1 MKKLFL
7 LSLLAFF
14 TFGIISCSSEGFE
27 EEREDVTSLTS
38 MLNADSSN
46 IDLSTISCI
55 EDASINKSKKIS
67 NGNFGGKTLTVNTN
81 DVVLENVDNI
91 VIVISEVAR
100 GKITL
105 INCSDVLVI
114 TIEGGEELNIT
125 DSSVKEINVNDDN
138 SSINLVNDTNVEKIN
153 VSQKGTAISSETTV
167 ESEKAPVISEL
178 NVAPTVDNVDVS
190 GGTIENVVINEASAE
205 SAPTVTVT
213 GGITIEKV
221 ESKDETGATKPG
233 NIVVSDNAKDDVVLP
248 EDVTP
253 ITIKSISLG
262 KGEGVKYSYEV
273 GDVFDYTD
281 LVVVITYSDDSEK
294 SVMLNKVNSV
304 VMGFDSSA
312 AGTCTLSFKYN
323 DIAVEGTINITVSET
338 SKEWKVLL
346 NQGIELI
353 CEGHFDE
360 GFAKIKL
367 AYANEQNDE
376 TKMYY
381 ALVELASISTDE
393 SVNKIMKENLGITNY
408 PAEFNSLISG
418 DWLEKYPTSRWVN
431 LYDVY
436 DAKYHYGYVRVDG
449 ELCDESEEDSV
460 LCSYHFEEEGD
471 LSSSAIWIKN
481 PVLSDEGKYVI
492 PAWRIGKVPE
502 GTNVYSVK
510 EIIEVGE
517 YVDNNGPYVRVD
529 GELCE
534 SWEDNSVYIDYFLDD
549 EDDWIDSWR
558 VLSSEYIK
566 NPVVSENGRY
576 LVNKYYLSEIPEGT
590 NVYSVKDT
598 NELNEYV
605 YEDESKRF
613 VRVDGELC
621 ESWEDNSV
629 NIGCYLDDEG
639 DWIDPYRVL
648 SSEYIKN
655 PVVSENGRYLVR
667 SWYVSEIPEG
677 TKYYEYDWTDE
688 DKRVL
693 IYDND
698 SSLLAQFNVPAWLED
713 TEMYKDSF
721 VGTTATVATQA
732 YRFYASLIDCNPNG
746 VNELIDNIVNV
757 FNTKFNPVKEIAN
770 TISNN
775 SVLIPAKVIET
786 LNLEE
791 LLGDS
796 NVKLGKAELNV
807 VIASLQLFKGI
818 FEWISSYDLS
828 ANITELKSLFN
839 SNESFDHNFINDI
852 IKVDTFKTRNESAMA
867 LSKSTF
873 VDALDMLLASY
884 DFIVSSENDYPQA
897 AKDEIKR
904 YGEVLKSACNQLKN
918 SITNGTVF
926 YIPKDNPFETSEWN
940 ATKDNCWFGIDMG
953 KLFKAGYFSNIV
965 ERTSSGALKIMCDVE
980 ARTYEGGYDVAT
992 FEVTSDMS
1000 AESLEAKVLQ
1010 LGKEKYPEAY
1020 RWRGDL
1026 YINFNTELLDALL
1039 PGLGLNNHD
1048 GDGGKMQI
1056 YGVRIENENE

>member
-27 EEREDVTSLTS
+27 EEREDITSLTS

-153 VSQKGTAISSETTV
+153 VSQKGTAINSETTG
-167 ESEKAPVISEL
+167 ESEKVPVISEL

-190 GGTIENVVINEASAE
+190 GGTIENIVIDEAGAE

-233 NIVVSDNAKDDVVLP
+233 NIVVSDNAKDDVSLP
-248 EDVTP
+248 EDVTT

-281 LVVVITYSDDSEK
+281 LAVVITYSDDSEK
-294 SVMLNKVNSV
+294 SIMLNKLNSV

-360 GFAKIKL
+360 GFTKIKL

-418 DWLEKYPTSRWVN
+418 DWLEKYPDYGRVD

-436 DAKYHYGYVRVDG
+436 DTKYYYGYVRVDG
-449 ELCDESEEDSV
+449 ELCDESEKDSV

-510 EIIEVGE
+510 
-517 YVDNNGPYVRVD
+517 
-529 GELCE
+529 
-534 SWEDNSVYIDYFLDD
+534 
-549 EDDWIDSWR
+549 
-558 VLSSEYIK
+558 
-566 NPVVSENGRY
+566 
-576 LVNKYYLSEIPEGT
+576 
-590 NVYSVKDT
+590 DT
-598 NELNEYV
+598 NELDEYV

-639 DWIDPYRVL
+639 DWIDPWRVL

-655 PVVSENGRYLVR
+655 PVVSENGRYLVG
-667 SWYVSEIPEG
+667 SWNVPEIPEG
-677 TKYYEYDWTDE
+677 TKYYEKDWTDE

-698 SSLLAQFNVPAWLED
+698 SSLLAQFNEPAWLKD
-713 TEMYKDSF
+713 TDYYKESF
-721 VGTTATVATQA
+721 VGTTATNVTQVL
-732 YRFYASLIDCNPNG
+732 RFYASLIDCNPNG
-746 VNELIDNIVNV
+746 ANELIDNIVNV

-867 LSKSTF
+867 LSKATF

-904 YGEVLKSACNQLKN
+904 YGDVLKSACNQLKN

-926 YIPKDNPFETSEWN
+926 YIPEDDLFETNEWN

-953 KLFKAGYFSNIV
+953 KLFKAGYFSDIV
-965 ERTSSGALKIMCDVE
+965 ERTSSGALKIICDVE
-980 ARTYEGGYDVAT
+980 AWTYEDDYDVAT
-992 FEVTSDMS
+992 FEVTSDMT
-1000 AESLEAKVLQ
+1000 AESLEAKILQ

-1020 RWRGDL
+1020 SWRGDL

>member
-14 TFGIISCSSEGFE
+14 TLGIISCSSEGFE
-27 EEREDVTSLTS
+27 EEREDITSLTS

-114 TIEGGEELNIT
+114 TIKGGEELNIT

-153 VSQKGTAISSETTV
+153 VSQKGTAINSETTG

-190 GGTIENVVINEASAE
+190 GGTIGNVVINEAGAE

-221 ESKDETGATKPG
+221 ESKDETGASKPG

-323 DIAVEGTINITVSET
+323 GIAVEGTINITVSET
-338 SKEWKVLL
+338 SKEWKSLL

-360 GFAKIKL
+360 GFTKIKL

-408 PAEFNSLISG
+408 PSEFNSLISG
-418 DWLEKYPTSRWVN
+418 DWLEKYNRSRSLEIIELV
-431 LYDVY
+431 DAGVY
-436 DAKYHYGYVRVDG
+436 NTESNFFGYVKVDG
-449 ELCDESEEDSV
+449 DWCDSNDESYWIRPSFF
-460 LCSYHFEEEGD
+460 LYEGSWLHNYSPD
-471 LSSSAIWIKN
+471 FNKQIKN
-481 PVLSDEGKYVI
+481 ITISEEGKYLVCTSDI
-492 PAWRIGKVPE
+492 PNIPD
-502 GTNVYSVK
+502 GTKIYK
-510 EIIEVGE
+510 
-517 YVDNNGPYVRVD
+517 
-529 GELCE
+529 CE
-534 SWEDNSVYIDYFLDD
+534 W
-549 EDDWIDSWR
+549 
-558 VLSSEYIK
+558 
-566 NPVVSENGRY
+566 
-576 LVNKYYLSEIPEGT
+576 
-590 NVYSVKDT
+590 T
-598 NELNEYV
+598 NEEKEFLYEYSYV
-605 YEDESKRF
+605 YD
-613 VRVDGELC
+613 
-621 ESWEDNSV
+621 
-629 NIGCYLDDEG
+629 
-639 DWIDPYRVL
+639 
-648 SSEYIKN
+648 
-655 PVVSENGRYLVR
+655 
-667 SWYVSEIPEG
+667 
-677 TKYYEYDWTDE
+677 YYP
-688 DKRVL
+688 
-693 IYDND
+693 
-698 SSLLAQFNVPAWLED
+698 QFNEPAWLKD
-713 TEMYKDSF
+713 TDYYKETF
-721 VGTTATVATQA
+721 VGTTATIVTQA

-746 VNELIDNIVNV
+746 ANELIDNIVNV

-839 SNESFDHNFINDI
+839 SNDSFDHNYINDI

-867 LSKSTF
+867 LSKTTF

-904 YGEVLKSACNQLKN
+904 YGDVLKSACNQLKN

-926 YIPKDNPFETSEWN
+926 YIPEDDPFETNEWN

-953 KLFKAGYFSNIV
+953 KLFKAGYFSDIV
-965 ERTSSGALKIMCDVE
+965 ERTSSGALKIVCDVE

-992 FEVTSDMS
+992 FEVTSDMT
-1000 AESLEAKVLQ
+1000 AESLEAKILQ
-1010 LGKEKYPEAY
+1010 LGKEEYPEAY
-1020 RWRGDL
+1020 SWRGDL

>member
-7 LSLLAFF
+7 LGLLAFF
-14 TFGIISCSSEGFE
+14 TFGIISCNSEGFE

-105 INCSDVLVI
+105 RNCSDVLVI
-114 TIEGGEELNIT
+114 TIKGGEELSIT

-153 VSQKGTAISSETTV
+153 VSQKGTAINSETTG
-167 ESEKAPVISEL
+167 ESEKAPVIKEL

-190 GGTIENVVINEASAE
+190 GGTIGNVVINEAGTE

-248 EDVTP
+248 EGVTP
-253 ITIKSISLG
+253 ITIKSISLD

-281 LVVVITYSDDSEK
+281 LVVVITYSDDSKK

-312 AGTCTLSFKYN
+312 VGTCTLSFKYN

-418 DWLEKYPTSRWVN
+418 DWLEKYPSAKRVY
-431 LYDVY
+431 LFDVY
-436 DAKYHYGYVRVDG
+436 DAKY
-449 ELCDESEEDSV
+449 S
-460 LCSYHFEEEGD
+460 
-471 LSSSAIWIKN
+471 
-481 PVLSDEGKYVI
+481 
-492 PAWRIGKVPE
+492 
-502 GTNVYSVK
+502 
-510 EIIEVGE
+510 
-517 YVDNNGPYVRVD
+517 NNYIRVD

-534 SWEDNSVYIDYFLDD
+534 SWEDNSVCISCYLDD
-549 EDDWIDSWR
+549 EGDWVDIWDY
-558 VLSSEYIK
+558 EHEDKYIK
-566 NPVVSENGRY
+566 NPVVSEDGRY
-576 LVNKYYLSEIPEGT
+576 LVYKH
-590 NVYSVKDT
+590 
-598 NELNEYV
+598 
-605 YEDESKRF
+605 
-613 VRVDGELC
+613 
-621 ESWEDNSV
+621 
-629 NIGCYLDDEG
+629 
-639 DWIDPYRVL
+639 
-648 SSEYIKN
+648 
-655 PVVSENGRYLVR
+655 
-667 SWYVSEIPEG
+667 YVSKIPEG
-677 TKYYEYDWTDE
+677 TKYYEYDWTGDYKKIL
-688 DKRVL
+688 D
-693 IYDND
+693 YDDN
-698 SSLLAQFNVPAWLED
+698 SSLLAQFNEPAWLKD
-713 TEMYKDSF
+713 TDYYKDSF
-721 VGTTATVATQA
+721 VGTTATIATQA
-732 YRFYASLIDCNPNG
+732 YRFYASLVDCNPNG
-746 VNELIDNIVNV
+746 ANELIDNIVNV

-867 LSKSTF
+867 LSKATF

-904 YGEVLKSACNQLKN
+904 YGDVLKSACNQLKN

-953 KLFKAGYFSNIV
+953 KLFKAGYFSDIV
-965 ERTSSGALKIMCDVE
+965 ERTSSGALKIICDVE
-980 ARTYEGGYDVAT
+980 AWTGEDDYVVAT
-992 FEVTSDMS
+992 FEVTSDMTV
-1000 AESLEAKVLQ
+1000 ESLEAKVLQ
-1010 LGKEKYPEAY
+1010 LGKEEYPEAY
-1020 RWRGDL
+1020 GWDGDL

>member
-27 EEREDVTSLTS
+27 EEREDITSLTS

-114 TIEGGEELNIT
+114 TIKGGEELNIT
-125 DSSVKEINVNDDN
+125 DSSVEEINVNDDN
-138 SSINLVNDTNVEKIN
+138 SSINLVNDTNVKKIN
-153 VSQKGTAISSETTV
+153 VSQKGTAINSETTG

-190 GGTIENVVINEASAE
+190 GGTIGNVVINEAGSE
-205 SAPTVTVT
+205 LAPTVTVT

-233 NIVVSDNAKDDVVLP
+233 NIVVSDSAKDDVDLP
-248 EDVTP
+248 DDVTT
-253 ITIKSISLG
+253 ITIKSISLD

-281 LVVVITYSDDSEK
+281 LAVVITYSDDSEK
-294 SVMLNKVNSV
+294 SVMLNKLNSV

-323 DIAVEGTINITVSET
+323 DIAVEGTINITVVET

-360 GFAKIKL
+360 GFTKIKL

-418 DWLEKYPTSRWVN
+418 DWLEKYNRSRSLEIIELV
-431 LYDVY
+431 DAGVY
-436 DAKYHYGYVRVDG
+436 NTESNFFGYVKVDG
-449 ELCDESEEDSV
+449 EWCDSNDESYWIRPSFF
-460 LCSYHFEEEGD
+460 LYEGSWLHNYSPD
-471 LSSSAIWIKN
+471 FNKQIKN
-481 PVLSDEGKYVI
+481 ITISEEGKYLVRTSDI
-492 PAWRIGKVPE
+492 PNIPD
-502 GTNVYSVK
+502 GTKIY
-510 EIIEVGE
+510 E
-517 YVDNNGPYVRVD
+517 
-529 GELCE
+529 CE
-534 SWEDNSVYIDYFLDD
+534 W
-549 EDDWIDSWR
+549 
-558 VLSSEYIK
+558 
-566 NPVVSENGRY
+566 
-576 LVNKYYLSEIPEGT
+576 
-590 NVYSVKDT
+590 T
-598 NELNEYV
+598 NEEKEFLYAYV
-605 YEDESKRF
+605 YD
-613 VRVDGELC
+613 
-621 ESWEDNSV
+621 
-629 NIGCYLDDEG
+629 
-639 DWIDPYRVL
+639 
-648 SSEYIKN
+648 
-655 PVVSENGRYLVR
+655 
-667 SWYVSEIPEG
+667 
-677 TKYYEYDWTDE
+677 YYP
-688 DKRVL
+688 
-693 IYDND
+693 
-698 SSLLAQFNVPAWLED
+698 QFNEPAWLKD
-713 TEMYKDSF
+713 TDYYKETF
-721 VGTTATVATQA
+721 VGTTATIVTQA

-746 VNELIDNIVNV
+746 ANELIDNIVNV

-839 SNESFDHNFINDI
+839 SNESFDHNYINDI
-852 IKVDTFKTRNESAMA
+852 IKVDTFKTRNESAIA
-867 LSKSTF
+867 TSKTTF

-904 YGEVLKSACNQLKN
+904 YGDVLKSACNQLKN

-926 YIPKDNPFETSEWN
+926 YIPEDDPFETSEWN

-980 ARTYEGGYDVAT
+980 AWTGEDDYDVET
-992 FEVTSDMS
+992 FEVTSDMT

-1020 RWRGDL
+1020 SWDGDL

-1048 GDGGKMQI
+1048 GDGGKMYI
-1056 YGVRIENENE
+1056 YGVWIENENE

>member
-14 TFGIISCSSEGFE
+14 TFGIISCNSEGFE

-153 VSQKGTAISSETTV
+153 VSQKGTAINSETTG

-190 GGTIENVVINEASAE
+190 GGKIENVVINEAGAE

-233 NIVVSDNAKDDVVLP
+233 NIVVSDSAKDDVDLP
-248 EDVTP
+248 EDVTT
-253 ITIKSISLG
+253 ITIKSISLD

-281 LVVVITYSDDSEK
+281 LAVVITYSDDSEK
-294 SVMLNKVNSV
+294 SVMLNKLNSV

-312 AGTCTLSFKYN
+312 VGTCTLSFKYN

-360 GFAKIKL
+360 GFTKIKL

-381 ALVELASISTDE
+381 SLVELASISTDE

-418 DWLEKYPTSRWVN
+418 DWLEKYPDYGRVD

-436 DAKYHYGYVRVDG
+436 DTKYYYGYVRVDG
-449 ELCDESEEDSV
+449 ELCDESEKDSI
-460 LCSYHFEEEGD
+460 LCDYHFEEEGD

-492 PAWRIGKVPE
+492 RAWRIGK
-502 GTNVYSVK
+502 
-510 EIIEVGE
+510 
-517 YVDNNGPYVRVD
+517 
-529 GELCE
+529 
-534 SWEDNSVYIDYFLDD
+534 
-549 EDDWIDSWR
+549 
-558 VLSSEYIK
+558 
-566 NPVVSENGRY
+566 
-576 LVNKYYLSEIPEGT
+576 IPEGT

-598 NELNEYV
+598 NELDEYV

-639 DWIDPYRVL
+639 DWIDPWRVL
-648 SSEYIKN
+648 GSEYIKN
-655 PVVSENGRYLVR
+655 PVVSENGRYLVG
-667 SWYVSEIPEG
+667 SWYVPEIPEG

-698 SSLLAQFNVPAWLED
+698 SSLLAQFNEPAWLKD
-713 TEMYKDSF
+713 TDYYKESF
-721 VGTTATVATQA
+721 VGTTATNVTQVL
-732 YRFYASLIDCNPNG
+732 RFYASLIDCNPNG
-746 VNELIDNIVNV
+746 ANELIDNIVNV

-839 SNESFDHNFINDI
+839 SNESFDHNYINDI

-867 LSKSTF
+867 LSKTTF

-904 YGEVLKSACNQLKN
+904 YGDVLKSACNQLKN

-926 YIPKDNPFETSEWN
+926 YIPEDDPFETSEWN

-980 ARTYEGGYDVAT
+980 AWTYEDDYDVAT
-992 FEVTSDMS
+992 FEVTSGMT

-1020 RWRGDL
+1020 AWYGMVCV
-1026 YINFNTELLDALL
+1026 NFNTELLDALL
-1039 PGLGLNNHD
+1039 PSLGLNNHD
-1048 GDGGKMQI
+1048 GDGGKMHI
-1056 YGVRIENENE
+1056 YGVWIENENE

>member
-1 MKKLFL
+1 
-7 LSLLAFF
+7 
-14 TFGIISCSSEGFE
+14 
-27 EEREDVTSLTS
+27 
-38 MLNADSSN
+38 
-46 IDLSTISCI
+46 
-55 EDASINKSKKIS
+55 
-67 NGNFGGKTLTVNTN
+67 
-81 DVVLENVDNI
+81 
-91 VIVISEVAR
+91 
-100 GKITL
+100 
-105 INCSDVLVI
+105 
-114 TIEGGEELNIT
+114 
-125 DSSVKEINVNDDN
+125 
-138 SSINLVNDTNVEKIN
+138 
-153 VSQKGTAISSETTV
+153 
-167 ESEKAPVISEL
+167 
-178 NVAPTVDNVDVS
+178 
-190 GGTIENVVINEASAE
+190 
-205 SAPTVTVT
+205 
-213 GGITIEKV
+213 
-221 ESKDETGATKPG
+221 
-233 NIVVSDNAKDDVVLP
+233 
-248 EDVTP
+248 
-253 ITIKSISLG
+253 
-262 KGEGVKYSYEV
+262 
-273 GDVFDYTD
+273 
-281 LVVVITYSDDSEK
+281 
-294 SVMLNKVNSV
+294 
-304 VMGFDSSA
+304 
-312 AGTCTLSFKYN
+312 
-323 DIAVEGTINITVSET
+323 
-338 SKEWKVLL
+338 
-346 NQGIELI
+346 
-353 CEGHFDE
+353 
-360 GFAKIKL
+360 
-367 AYANEQNDE
+367 QNDE

-418 DWLEKYPTSRWVN
+418 DWLEKYPTYRRVD

-436 DAKYHYGYVRVDG
+436 DAKDYNGY
-449 ELCDESEEDSV
+449 
-460 LCSYHFEEEGD
+460 
-471 LSSSAIWIKN
+471 
-481 PVLSDEGKYVI
+481 
-492 PAWRIGKVPE
+492 
-502 GTNVYSVK
+502 
-510 EIIEVGE
+510 
-517 YVDNNGPYVRVD
+517 
-529 GELCE
+529 
-534 SWEDNSVYIDYFLDD
+534 
-549 EDDWIDSWR
+549 
-558 VLSSEYIK
+558 
-566 NPVVSENGRY
+566 
-576 LVNKYYLSEIPEGT
+576 
-590 NVYSVKDT
+590 
-598 NELNEYV
+598 
-605 YEDESKRF
+605 

-629 NIGCYLDDEG
+629 NIRCYLDDEG
-639 DWIDPYRVL
+639 DWVDIWDY
-648 SSEYIKN
+648 EHEDKYIKN
-655 PVVSENGRYLVR
+655 PVVSEDGRYLVR
-667 SWYVSEIPEG
+667 SWYVPEIPEG
-677 TKYYEYDWTDE
+677 TKYYEYDYTD
-688 DKRVL
+688 DYKKIL
-693 IYDND
+693 DYDNG

-721 VGTTATVATQA
+721 VGATATVTTQA
-732 YRFYASLIDCNPNG
+732 YRFYASLVDCNPNG

-867 LSKSTF
+867 LSKATF

-980 ARTYEGGYDVAT
+980 AWTGEDDYDVAT
-992 FEVTSDMS
+992 FEVTSDMTV
-1000 AESLEAKVLQ
+1000 ESLEAKVLQ
-1010 LGKEKYPEAY
+1010 LGKEEYPEAY
-1020 RWRGDL
+1020 SWDGDL
-1026 YINFNTELLDALL
+1026 YINFNTELLDVLL

-1056 YGVRIENENE
+1056 YGIWIENENE

>member
-1 MKKLFL
+1 
-7 LSLLAFF
+7 
-14 TFGIISCSSEGFE
+14 
-27 EEREDVTSLTS
+27 
-38 MLNADSSN
+38 
-46 IDLSTISCI
+46 
-55 EDASINKSKKIS
+55 
-67 NGNFGGKTLTVNTN
+67 
-81 DVVLENVDNI
+81 
-91 VIVISEVAR
+91 
-100 GKITL
+100 
-105 INCSDVLVI
+105 
-114 TIEGGEELNIT
+114 
-125 DSSVKEINVNDDN
+125 
-138 SSINLVNDTNVEKIN
+138 
-153 VSQKGTAISSETTV
+153 
-167 ESEKAPVISEL
+167 
-178 NVAPTVDNVDVS
+178 
-190 GGTIENVVINEASAE
+190 
-205 SAPTVTVT
+205 
-213 GGITIEKV
+213 
-221 ESKDETGATKPG
+221 
-233 NIVVSDNAKDDVVLP
+233 
-248 EDVTP
+248 
-253 ITIKSISLG
+253 
-262 KGEGVKYSYEV
+262 
-273 GDVFDYTD
+273 
-281 LVVVITYSDDSEK
+281 
-294 SVMLNKVNSV
+294 
-304 VMGFDSSA
+304 
-312 AGTCTLSFKYN
+312 
-323 DIAVEGTINITVSET
+323 
-338 SKEWKVLL
+338 
-346 NQGIELI
+346 
-353 CEGHFDE
+353 
-360 GFAKIKL
+360 
-367 AYANEQNDE
+367 
-376 TKMYY
+376 MYY

-418 DWLEKYPTSRWVN
+418 DWLEKYPTYRRVD

-436 DAKYHYGYVRVDG
+436 DAKDYYG
-449 ELCDESEEDSV
+449 
-460 LCSYHFEEEGD
+460 
-471 LSSSAIWIKN
+471 
-481 PVLSDEGKYVI
+481 
-492 PAWRIGKVPE
+492 
-502 GTNVYSVK
+502 
-510 EIIEVGE
+510 
-517 YVDNNGPYVRVD
+517 YVRVD

-534 SWEDNSVYIDYFLDD
+534 SWEVNSVNIRCYLDD
-549 EDDWIDSWR
+549 EGDWIDPWR
-558 VLSSEYIK
+558 VFSSEYIK

-576 LVNKYYLSEIPEGT
+576 LVYKHDVP
-590 NVYSVKDT
+590 
-598 NELNEYV
+598 
-605 YEDESKRF
+605 
-613 VRVDGELC
+613 
-621 ESWEDNSV
+621 
-629 NIGCYLDDEG
+629 
-639 DWIDPYRVL
+639 
-648 SSEYIKN
+648 
-655 PVVSENGRYLVR
+655 
-667 SWYVSEIPEG
+667 EIPEG
-677 TKYYEYDWTDE
+677 TKYYEYDYTD
-688 DKRVL
+688 DYKKIL
-693 IYDND
+693 DYDNGC
-698 SSLLAQFNVPAWLED
+698 SLLAQFNVPAWLED

-721 VGTTATVATQA
+721 VGTTATITTQA

-746 VNELIDNIVNV
+746 ANELIDNIVNV

-904 YGEVLKSACNQLKN
+904 YGDVLKSACNQLKN
-918 SITNGTVF
+918 SIASGTVF
-926 YIPKDNPFETSEWN
+926 YIPKYNPFETSEWN

-1000 AESLEAKVLQ
+1000 AESLEAKILQ
-1010 LGKEKYPEAY
+1010 FGKEKHPEAY
-1020 RWRGDL
+1020 SWRGDL

>member
-14 TFGIISCSSEGFE
+14 TFGIISCNSEGFE

-138 SSINLVNDTNVEKIN
+138 SSINLVNDTNVKKIN
-153 VSQKGTAISSETTV
+153 VSQKGTAINSETTG

-190 GGTIENVVINEASAE
+190 GGKIENVVINEAGTE

-281 LVVVITYSDDSEK
+281 LAVLITYSDDSEK

-323 DIAVEGTINITVSET
+323 GIAVEGTINITVAET

-346 NQGIELI
+346 NQGIDLL

-360 GFAKIKL
+360 GFTKIKL

-418 DWLEKYPTSRWVN
+418 DWLEKYPDYGRVD

-436 DAKYHYGYVRVDG
+436 DTKYYYGYVRVDG
-449 ELCDESEEDSV
+449 ELCDESEKDSI
-460 LCSYHFEEEGD
+460 LCDYHFEEEGD

-492 PAWRIGKVPE
+492 RAWRIGKVPE

-549 EDDWIDSWR
+549 EGNWIDSWR
-558 VLSSEYIK
+558 ILSSEYIK

-576 LVNKYYLSEIPEGT
+576 LVDKHYLSEIPEGT

-598 NELNEYV
+598 NELDEYV

-667 SWYVSEIPEG
+667 SWYVPEIPEG
-677 TKYYEYDWTDE
+677 TKYYEYDYTDE

-698 SSLLAQFNVPAWLED
+698 SSLLAQFNEPAWLKD
-713 TEMYKDSF
+713 TDYYKESF
-721 VGTTATVATQA
+721 VGTTATNVTQVL
-732 YRFYASLIDCNPNG
+732 RFYASLIDCNPNG
-746 VNELIDNIVNV
+746 ANELIDNIVNV

-839 SNESFDHNFINDI
+839 SNGSFDHNYINDI

-867 LSKSTF
+867 LSKATF

-904 YGEVLKSACNQLKN
+904 YGDVLKSACNQLKN

-926 YIPKDNPFETSEWN
+926 YIPEDDPFETNEWN

-953 KLFKAGYFSNIV
+953 KLFKAGYFSDIV
-965 ERTSSGALKIMCDVE
+965 ERTSSGALKIICDVE

-992 FEVTSDMS
+992 FEVTSDMT
-1000 AESLEAKVLQ
+1000 AESLEAKILQ
-1010 LGKEKYPEAY
+1010 LGKEEYPEAY
-1020 RWRGDL
+1020 SWRGVL
-1026 YINFNTELLDALL
+1026 YINFNTELLDASL
-1039 PGLGLNNHD
+1039 PGLGLNNHQPD
-1048 GDGGKMQI
+1048 DI
-1056 YGVRIENENE
+1056 

>member
-7 LSLLAFF
+7 LGLLAFF
-14 TFGIISCSSEGFE
+14 TFGIISCNSEGFE

-114 TIEGGEELNIT
+114 TIKGGEELNIT

-138 SSINLVNDTNVEKIN
+138 SSINLVNDTNVKKIN
-153 VSQKGTAISSETTV
+153 VSQKGTAINSEVTG

-190 GGTIENVVINEASAE
+190 GGTIGNVVINEAGAE

-233 NIVVSDNAKDDVVLP
+233 NIVVSDNAKDDVSLP

-281 LVVVITYSDDSEK
+281 LAVVITYSDDSEK

-312 AGTCTLSFKYN
+312 VGTCTLSFKYN
-323 DIAVEGTINITVSET
+323 DIAVEGTINITVAET

-367 AYANEQNDE
+367 AYEIEQNDE

-418 DWLEKYPTSRWVN
+418 DWLEKYPSTRRVY

-436 DAKYHYGYVRVDG
+436 DADEGFCVRVDG
-449 ELCDESEEDSV
+449 D
-460 LCSYHFEEEGD
+460 
-471 LSSSAIWIKN
+471 
-481 PVLSDEGKYVI
+481 
-492 PAWRIGKVPE
+492 
-502 GTNVYSVK
+502 
-510 EIIEVGE
+510 
-517 YVDNNGPYVRVD
+517 
-529 GELCE
+529 LCE
-534 SWEDNSVYIDYFLDD
+534 SWEDDSV
-549 EDDWIDSWR
+549 W
-558 VLSSEYIK
+558 
-566 NPVVSENGRY
+566 
-576 LVNKYYLSEIPEGT
+576 
-590 NVYSVKDT
+590 
-598 NELNEYV
+598 
-605 YEDESKRF
+605 
-613 VRVDGELC
+613 VR
-621 ESWEDNSV
+621 
-629 NIGCYLDDEG
+629 CYLDDEG
-639 DWIDPYRVL
+639 DWLDPYYYNNY
-648 SSEYIKN
+648 EEMYIKN
-655 PVVSENGRYLVR
+655 PVASEDGRYLVPKYDL
-667 SWYVSEIPEG
+667 SDIPEG
-677 TKYYEYDWTDE
+677 TKRYGYDYTDE
-688 DKRVL
+688 RKEILD
-693 IYDND
+693 YDND

-721 VGTTATVATQA
+721 VGTTATVTTQA

-746 VNELIDNIVNV
+746 ANELIDNIVNV

-867 LSKSTF
+867 LSKATF

-918 SITNGTVF
+918 SIANGTVF

-953 KLFKAGYFSNIV
+953 ELFKAGYFSNIV

-1000 AESLEAKVLQ
+1000 AESLEAKILQ
-1010 LGKEKYPEAY
+1010 LGQEKHPEAY
-1020 RWRGDL
+1020 RWYGDL

>member
-27 EEREDVTSLTS
+27 EEREDITSLTS

-114 TIEGGEELNIT
+114 TIKGGEELNIT

-153 VSQKGTAISSETTV
+153 VSQKGTAINSETTG

-178 NVAPTVDNVDVS
+178 NVDPTVDNVDVS
-190 GGTIENVVINEASAE
+190 GGTIGNVVINEAGSE

-248 EDVTP
+248 EDVTT

-281 LVVVITYSDDSEK
+281 LAVVITYSDDSKK

-312 AGTCTLSFKYN
+312 VGTCTLSFKYN
-323 DIAVEGTINITVSET
+323 DIAVEGTINITVAET

-360 GFAKIKL
+360 GFTKIKL

-381 ALVELASISTDE
+381 SLVELASISTDE

-418 DWLEKYPTSRWVN
+418 DWLEKYPSAKRVY
-431 LYDVY
+431 LFDVY
-436 DAKYHYGYVRVDG
+436 DAKYSNDY
-449 ELCDESEEDSV
+449 
-460 LCSYHFEEEGD
+460 
-471 LSSSAIWIKN
+471 I
-481 PVLSDEGKYVI
+481 
-492 PAWRIGKVPE
+492 
-502 GTNVYSVK
+502 
-510 EIIEVGE
+510 
-517 YVDNNGPYVRVD
+517 RVD

-534 SWEDNSVYIDYFLDD
+534 SWEDNSVRISCYLDD
-549 EDDWIDSWR
+549 EGDWVDIWDY
-558 VLSSEYIK
+558 EHEDKYIK
-566 NPVVSENGRY
+566 NPVVSEDGRY
-576 LVNKYYLSEIPEGT
+576 LVYKH
-590 NVYSVKDT
+590 
-598 NELNEYV
+598 
-605 YEDESKRF
+605 
-613 VRVDGELC
+613 
-621 ESWEDNSV
+621 
-629 NIGCYLDDEG
+629 
-639 DWIDPYRVL
+639 
-648 SSEYIKN
+648 
-655 PVVSENGRYLVR
+655 
-667 SWYVSEIPEG
+667 YVSKIPEG
-677 TKYYEYDWTDE
+677 TKYYEYDYTD
-688 DKRVL
+688 DYKKIL
-693 IYDND
+693 DYDND
-698 SSLLAQFNVPAWLED
+698 SSLLAQFNEPAWLKD
-713 TEMYKDSF
+713 TDYYKESF
-721 VGTTATVATQA
+721 VGTTATNVTQA
-732 YRFYASLIDCNPNG
+732 FRFYASLIDCNPNG
-746 VNELIDNIVNV
+746 ANELIDNIVNV

-867 LSKSTF
+867 LSKATF

-904 YGEVLKSACNQLKN
+904 YGDVLKSACNQLKN

-926 YIPKDNPFETSEWN
+926 YIPEDDPFETNEWN

-980 ARTYEGGYDVAT
+980 AWTYEDDYDVET
-992 FEVTSDMS
+992 FEVTSDMT
-1000 AESLEAKVLQ
+1000 AESLEAKILQ
-1010 LGKEKYPEAY
+1010 LGKEEYPEAY
-1020 RWRGDL
+1020 SWRGDL

-1056 YGVRIENENE
+1056 YGVWIENENE

>member
-7 LSLLAFF
+7 LGLLAFF
-14 TFGIISCSSEGFE
+14 TFGIISCNSEGFE

-114 TIEGGEELNIT
+114 TIKGGEELSIT

-153 VSQKGTAISSETTV
+153 VSQKGTAINSETTG
-167 ESEKAPVISEL
+167 ESEKAPVIKEL

-190 GGTIENVVINEASAE
+190 GGTIGNVVINEAGTE

-248 EDVTP
+248 EGVTP

-281 LVVVITYSDDSEK
+281 LVVVITYSDDSKK

-312 AGTCTLSFKYN
+312 VGTCTLSFKYN

-418 DWLEKYPTSRWVN
+418 DWLESYPTSRWVN

-436 DAKYHYGYVRVDG
+436 DVYDTKYHYGYVRVDG
-449 ELCDESEEDSV
+449 ELC
-460 LCSYHFEEEGD
+460 
-471 LSSSAIWIKN
+471 
-481 PVLSDEGKYVI
+481 
-492 PAWRIGKVPE
+492 
-502 GTNVYSVK
+502 
-510 EIIEVGE
+510 
-517 YVDNNGPYVRVD
+517 
-529 GELCE
+529 E
-534 SWEDNSVYIDYFLDD
+534 SWEDDSV
-549 EDDWIDSWR
+549 W
-558 VLSSEYIK
+558 
-566 NPVVSENGRY
+566 
-576 LVNKYYLSEIPEGT
+576 
-590 NVYSVKDT
+590 
-598 NELNEYV
+598 
-605 YEDESKRF
+605 
-613 VRVDGELC
+613 VR
-621 ESWEDNSV
+621 
-629 NIGCYLDDEG
+629 CYLDDEG
-639 DWIDPYRVL
+639 DWLDPYYYNNY
-648 SSEYIKN
+648 EEMYIKN
-655 PVVSENGRYLVR
+655 PVASENGRYLV
-667 SWYVSEIPEG
+667 SKYDLSDIPEG
-677 TKYYEYDWTDE
+677 TKRYGYDYTDE
-688 DKRVL
+688 RKEVL
-693 IYDND
+693 IYDNG

-721 VGTTATVATQA
+721 VGATATVTTQA

-746 VNELIDNIVNV
+746 ANELIDNIVNV

-786 LNLEE
+786 LNL
-791 LLGDS
+791 
-796 NVKLGKAELNV
+796 
-807 VIASLQLFKGI
+807 
-818 FEWISSYDLS
+818 
-828 ANITELKSLFN
+828 
-839 SNESFDHNFINDI
+839 
-852 IKVDTFKTRNESAMA
+852 
-867 LSKSTF
+867 
-873 VDALDMLLASY
+873 
-884 DFIVSSENDYPQA
+884 
-897 AKDEIKR
+897 
-904 YGEVLKSACNQLKN
+904 
-918 SITNGTVF
+918 
-926 YIPKDNPFETSEWN
+926 
-940 ATKDNCWFGIDMG
+940 
-953 KLFKAGYFSNIV
+953 
-965 ERTSSGALKIMCDVE
+965 
-980 ARTYEGGYDVAT
+980 
-992 FEVTSDMS
+992 
-1000 AESLEAKVLQ
+1000 
-1010 LGKEKYPEAY
+1010 
-1020 RWRGDL
+1020 
-1026 YINFNTELLDALL
+1026 
-1039 PGLGLNNHD
+1039 
-1048 GDGGKMQI
+1048 
-1056 YGVRIENENE
+1056 

>member
-27 EEREDVTSLTS
+27 EEREDITSLTS

-114 TIEGGEELNIT
+114 TIKGGEELSIT

-153 VSQKGTAISSETTV
+153 VSQKGTAINSETTG

-190 GGTIENVVINEASAE
+190 GGTIENVVINEAGAE

-233 NIVVSDNAKDDVVLP
+233 NIVVSDSAKDDVSLP
-248 EDVTP
+248 DDVTT

-281 LVVVITYSDDSEK
+281 LAVVITYSDDSEK

-323 DIAVEGTINITVSET
+323 DIAVVGTINITVAET

-360 GFAKIKL
+360 GFTKIKL

-418 DWLEKYPTSRWVN
+418 DWLESYPSTRRVS

-436 DAKYHYGYVRVDG
+436 DAKYYYGYVRVDG
-449 ELCDESEEDSV
+449 ELCDESEKDSI
-460 LCSYHFEEEGD
+460 LCDYHFEEEGD

-492 PAWRIGKVPE
+492 RAWRIGKVPE

-510 EIIEVGE
+510 
-517 YVDNNGPYVRVD
+517 
-529 GELCE
+529 
-534 SWEDNSVYIDYFLDD
+534 
-549 EDDWIDSWR
+549 
-558 VLSSEYIK
+558 
-566 NPVVSENGRY
+566 
-576 LVNKYYLSEIPEGT
+576 
-590 NVYSVKDT
+590 DT
-598 NELNEYV
+598 NELDEYV

-629 NIGCYLDDEG
+629 NISCYLDDED

-667 SWYVSEIPEG
+667 SWYEPEIPEG
-677 TKYYEYDWTDE
+677 TKYYEYDYTDE
-688 DKRVL
+688 RKEVL

-698 SSLLAQFNVPAWLED
+698 SSLLAQFNEPAWLKD
-713 TEMYKDSF
+713 TDLYKESF
-721 VGTTATVATQA
+721 VGATATVTTQA

-746 VNELIDNIVNV
+746 ANELIDNIVNV

-867 LSKSTF
+867 LSKTTF
-873 VDALDMLLASY
+873 VDALDMLLVSY

-904 YGEVLKSACNQLKN
+904 YGDVLKSACNQLKN

-926 YIPKDNPFETSEWN
+926 YIPEDDPFETSEWN

-953 KLFKAGYFSNIV
+953 KLFKAGYFSDIV
-965 ERTSSGALKIMCDVE
+965 ERTSSGALKIICDVE

-992 FEVTSDMS
+992 FEVTSDMT
-1000 AESLEAKVLQ
+1000 AESLEAKILQ
-1010 LGKEKYPEAY
+1010 LGKEEYPEAY
-1020 RWRGDL
+1020 SWRGDL

-1039 PGLGLNNHD
+1039 PSLGLNNHD

>member
-7 LSLLAFF
+7 LGLLAFF
-14 TFGIISCSSEGFE
+14 TFGIISCNSEGFE

-114 TIEGGEELNIT
+114 TIKGGEELSIT

-153 VSQKGTAISSETTV
+153 VSQKGTAINSETTG

-178 NVAPTVDNVDVS
+178 SVAPTVDNVDVS
-190 GGTIENVVINEASAE
+190 GGTIGNVVINEAGAE

-213 GGITIEKV
+213 GGITIKKV
-221 ESKDETGATKPG
+221 ESKDETGTAKPG

-262 KGEGVKYSYEV
+262 KCEGVKYSYEV

-281 LVVVITYSDDSEK
+281 LAVVITYSDDSEK

-312 AGTCTLSFKYN
+312 VGTCTLSFKYN

-418 DWLEKYPTSRWVN
+418 DWLEKYPTTRRVS

-436 DAKYHYGYVRVDG
+436 DADEGFCVRVDG
-449 ELCDESEEDSV
+449 D
-460 LCSYHFEEEGD
+460 
-471 LSSSAIWIKN
+471 
-481 PVLSDEGKYVI
+481 
-492 PAWRIGKVPE
+492 
-502 GTNVYSVK
+502 
-510 EIIEVGE
+510 
-517 YVDNNGPYVRVD
+517 
-529 GELCE
+529 LCE
-534 SWEDNSVYIDYFLDD
+534 SWEDDSV
-549 EDDWIDSWR
+549 
-558 VLSSEYIK
+558 
-566 NPVVSENGRY
+566 
-576 LVNKYYLSEIPEGT
+576 LV
-590 NVYSVKDT
+590 
-598 NELNEYV
+598 
-605 YEDESKRF
+605 
-613 VRVDGELC
+613 C
-621 ESWEDNSV
+621 
-629 NIGCYLDDEG
+629 CYLDDEG
-639 DWIDPYRVL
+639 DWLDPYYYNNY
-648 SSEYIKN
+648 EEMYIKN
-655 PVVSENGRYLVR
+655 PVASENGRYLV
-667 SWYVSEIPEG
+667 SKYDLSDIPEG
-677 TKYYEYDWTDE
+677 TKRYGYDYTDE
-688 DKRVL
+688 RKEVL
-693 IYDND
+693 IYDNG

-721 VGTTATVATQA
+721 VGATATVTTQA

-746 VNELIDNIVNV
+746 ANELIDNIVNV

-918 SITNGTVF
+918 SIANGTVF

-980 ARTYEGGYDVAT
+980 ARTDEDDYDVAT
-992 FEVTSDMS
+992 FEVTSDMT

-1010 LGKEKYPEAY
+1010 LGKEEYPEAY
-1020 RWRGDL
+1020 SWRGDL

>member
-1 MKKLFL
+1 
-7 LSLLAFF
+7 
-14 TFGIISCSSEGFE
+14 
-27 EEREDVTSLTS
+27 

-114 TIEGGEELNIT
+114 TIKGGEELNIT

-153 VSQKGTAISSETTV
+153 VSQKGTAINSETTG

-190 GGTIENVVINEASAE
+190 GGTIENVVINEAGAE

-233 NIVVSDNAKDDVVLP
+233 NIVVSDSAKDDVDLP
-248 EDVTP
+248 EDVTT

-281 LVVVITYSDDSEK
+281 LAVVITYSDDSEK
-294 SVMLNKVNSV
+294 SVMLNKLNSV

-323 DIAVEGTINITVSET
+323 DIAVEGTINITVTET

-360 GFAKIKL
+360 GFTKIKL
-367 AYANEQNDE
+367 AYDNEQNDE

-418 DWLEKYPTSRWVN
+418 DWLEKYPDYGRVD

-436 DAKYHYGYVRVDG
+436 DTKYYYGYVRVDG
-449 ELCDESEEDSV
+449 ELCDESEKDSI
-460 LCSYHFEEEGD
+460 LCDYHFEEEGD

-510 EIIEVGE
+510 
-517 YVDNNGPYVRVD
+517 
-529 GELCE
+529 
-534 SWEDNSVYIDYFLDD
+534 
-549 EDDWIDSWR
+549 
-558 VLSSEYIK
+558 
-566 NPVVSENGRY
+566 
-576 LVNKYYLSEIPEGT
+576 
-590 NVYSVKDT
+590 DT
-598 NELNEYV
+598 NELDEYV

-639 DWIDPYRVL
+639 DWIDPWRVL

-655 PVVSENGRYLVR
+655 PVVSENGRYLVG
-667 SWYVSEIPEG
+667 SWNVPEIPEG
-677 TKYYEYDWTDE
+677 TKYYEKDWTDE

-698 SSLLAQFNVPAWLED
+698 SSLLAQFNEPAWLKD
-713 TEMYKDSF
+713 TDYYKESF
-721 VGTTATVATQA
+721 VGTTATNVTQVL
-732 YRFYASLIDCNPNG
+732 RFYASLIDCNPNG
-746 VNELIDNIVNV
+746 ANELIDNIVNV

-839 SNESFDHNFINDI
+839 SNESFDHNYINDI

-867 LSKSTF
+867 LSKATF

-904 YGEVLKSACNQLKN
+904 YGDVLKSACNQLKN

-926 YIPKDNPFETSEWN
+926 YIPEDDPFETSEWN

-953 KLFKAGYFSNIV
+953 KLFKAGYFSDIV
-965 ERTSSGALKIMCDVE
+965 ERTSSGALKIICDVE

-992 FEVTSDMS
+992 FEVTSDMT
-1000 AESLEAKVLQ
+1000 AESLEAKILQ
-1010 LGKEKYPEAY
+1010 LGKEEYPEAY
-1020 RWRGDL
+1020 SWRGDL

>member
-7 LSLLAFF
+7 LGLLAFF
-14 TFGIISCSSEGFE
+14 TFGIISCNSEGFE

-114 TIEGGEELNIT
+114 TIKGGEELSIT
-125 DSSVKEINVNDDN
+125 DSSVEEINVNDDN

-153 VSQKGTAISSETTV
+153 VSQKGTAINSETTG
-167 ESEKAPVISEL
+167 ESEKAPVIKEL

-190 GGTIENVVINEASAE
+190 GGTIENVVINEAGAE

-248 EDVTP
+248 EGVTP

-281 LVVVITYSDDSEK
+281 LVVVITYSDDSKK

-312 AGTCTLSFKYN
+312 VGTCTLSFKYN

-418 DWLEKYPTSRWVN
+418 DWLESYPTSRWVD

-436 DAKYHYGYVRVDG
+436 DAKDYYG
-449 ELCDESEEDSV
+449 
-460 LCSYHFEEEGD
+460 
-471 LSSSAIWIKN
+471 
-481 PVLSDEGKYVI
+481 
-492 PAWRIGKVPE
+492 
-502 GTNVYSVK
+502 
-510 EIIEVGE
+510 
-517 YVDNNGPYVRVD
+517 YVRVD

-534 SWEDNSVYIDYFLDD
+534 SWEDNSVRISCYLDD
-549 EDDWIDSWR
+549 EGDWLDPDYYNNY
-558 VLSSEYIK
+558 EAMYIK
-566 NPVVSENGRY
+566 NPVVSEDGRY
-576 LVNKYYLSEIPEGT
+576 LVYKH
-590 NVYSVKDT
+590 
-598 NELNEYV
+598 
-605 YEDESKRF
+605 
-613 VRVDGELC
+613 
-621 ESWEDNSV
+621 
-629 NIGCYLDDEG
+629 
-639 DWIDPYRVL
+639 
-648 SSEYIKN
+648 
-655 PVVSENGRYLVR
+655 
-667 SWYVSEIPEG
+667 YVSKIPEG
-677 TKYYEYDWTDE
+677 TKYYEYDWTGDYKKIL
-688 DKRVL
+688 D
-693 IYDND
+693 YDDN
-698 SSLLAQFNVPAWLED
+698 SSLLAQFNEPAWLKD
-713 TEMYKDSF
+713 TDYYKESF
-721 VGTTATVATQA
+721 VGATATITTQA

-746 VNELIDNIVNV
+746 ANELIDNIVNV

-867 LSKSTF
+867 LSKATF

-904 YGEVLKSACNQLKN
+904 YGDVLKSACNQLKN
-918 SITNGTVF
+918 SIANETVF

-980 ARTYEGGYDVAT
+980 AWTGEDDYDVAT
-992 FEVTSDMS
+992 FEVTSDMTV
-1000 AESLEAKVLQ
+1000 ESLEAKVLQ
-1010 LGKEKYPEAY
+1010 LGKEEYPEAY
-1020 RWRGDL
+1020 SWDGDL

-1056 YGVRIENENE
+1056 YGIWIENENE

>member
-7 LSLLAFF
+7 LGLLAFF

-67 NGNFGGKTLTVNTN
+67 NGNFGGKILTVNTN

-114 TIEGGEELNIT
+114 TIKGGEELSIT

-153 VSQKGTAISSETTV
+153 VSQKGTAINSETTG

-281 LVVVITYSDDSEK
+281 LVVVITYSDDSKK

-312 AGTCTLSFKYN
+312 VGTCTLSFKYN
-323 DIAVEGTINITVSET
+323 GIAVEGTINITVAET

-381 ALVELASISTDE
+381 SLVELASISTDE

-418 DWLEKYPTSRWVN
+418 DWLEKYPSAKRVY
-431 LYDVY
+431 LFDVY
-436 DAKYHYGYVRVDG
+436 DAKYSNDY
-449 ELCDESEEDSV
+449 
-460 LCSYHFEEEGD
+460 
-471 LSSSAIWIKN
+471 I
-481 PVLSDEGKYVI
+481 
-492 PAWRIGKVPE
+492 
-502 GTNVYSVK
+502 
-510 EIIEVGE
+510 
-517 YVDNNGPYVRVD
+517 RVD

-534 SWEDNSVYIDYFLDD
+534 SWEDNSVRISCYLDD
-549 EDDWIDSWR
+549 EGDWVDIWDY
-558 VLSSEYIK
+558 EHEDKYIK
-566 NPVVSENGRY
+566 NPVVSEDGRY
-576 LVNKYYLSEIPEGT
+576 LVYKH
-590 NVYSVKDT
+590 
-598 NELNEYV
+598 
-605 YEDESKRF
+605 
-613 VRVDGELC
+613 
-621 ESWEDNSV
+621 
-629 NIGCYLDDEG
+629 
-639 DWIDPYRVL
+639 
-648 SSEYIKN
+648 
-655 PVVSENGRYLVR
+655 
-667 SWYVSEIPEG
+667 YVSKIPEG
-677 TKYYEYDWTDE
+677 TKYYEYDWTGDYKKIL
-688 DKRVL
+688 D
-693 IYDND
+693 YDDN
-698 SSLLAQFNVPAWLED
+698 SSLLAQFNEPAWLKD
-713 TEMYKDSF
+713 TDYYKESF
-721 VGTTATVATQA
+721 VGATATITTQA

-746 VNELIDNIVNV
+746 ANELIDNIVNV

-828 ANITELKSLFN
+828 ANITELKSMFN

-867 LSKSTF
+867 LSKATF

-980 ARTYEGGYDVAT
+980 AWTGEGDYDVAT
-992 FEVTSDMS
+992 FEVTSDMTV
-1000 AESLEAKVLQ
+1000 ESLEAKVLQ
-1010 LGKEKYPEAY
+1010 LGKEEYPEADG
-1020 RWRGDL
+1020 WGGDL

-1056 YGVRIENENE
+1056 YGVWIENENE